1 MNYLRRIHLSR
12 RTLLRGGGTALALP
26 LLESMFPAATA
37 WSQTAAAPK
46 TRLSCIYIPHGAV
59 MDRWTPTVDGAGFEF
74 PQILK
79 PLEPFRDRINVIS
92 DFSLPHAY
100 GTDASAGANHT
111 RSSAV
116 WLAGA
121 EPGSGGRAR
130 LGITVDQ
137 AAAAQI
143 GQETPLPSLELCIED
158 GGLSCGTGLS
168 CAYRN
173 TISWQGPES
182 PLPMENNPQLVF
194 ERLFGDG
201 ATAEERAA
209 RRDHARSMLDAL
221 TGEVATLKSSL
232 PATDRQRLDRY
243 LEDVRE
249 VERRITLAGEMV
261 PEDLDLPP
269 APAGIPDNFDEH
281 VKLMFDLL
289 TLAWQTDITRVST
302 MLLAKE
308 VSNAT
313 FPESGIRD
321 PFHNL
326 SHHSNIPDNIERL
339 AQLNTYHTG
348 IFAYFLDKLAATPD
362 GDGSLLDHSLV
373 LYGSGMSNSNQHD
386 HDPLPIILAGGASG
400 RLQGG
405 RHLRSPTY
413 KATLS
418 NLLVAM
424 LDKLDVR
431 QESFGDS
438 TEMMTI

>member
-1 MNYLRRIHLSR
+1 MNVIRKIHLSR
-12 RTLLRGGGTALALP
+12 RTLLRGAGASLALP
-26 LLESMFPAATA
+26 LLDSMIPASTA
-37 WSQTAAAPK
+37 WAQTAAAPK

-59 MDRWTPTVDGAGFEF
+59 MDRWTPAAEGRDFEF

-79 PLEPFRDRINVIS
+79 PIEPFRDRINVIS
-92 DFSLPHAY
+92 GFSLPHAY
-100 GTDASAGANHT
+100 GSDASAGANHT

-121 EPGSGGRAR
+121 APAAGAQAR
-130 LGITVDQ
+130 LGTTFDQ
-137 AAAAQI
+137 VAVQHI
-143 GQETPLPSLELCIED
+143 GQDTPLPSLELCVED

-182 PLPMENNPQLVF
+182 PLPMENNPQIIF

-209 RRDHARSMLDAL
+209 RRDQARSMLDAL
-221 TGEVATLKSSL
+221 TGEVATLRRRL
-232 PATDRQRLDRY
+232 PASDRERIDRY
-243 LEDVRE
+243 LDDVRE
-249 VERRITLAGEMV
+249 VERRIRLAGEMV
-261 PEDLDLPP
+261 PEDLELPP
-269 APAGIPDNFDEH
+269 TPAGVPDSFDEH
-281 VKLMFDLL
+281 VKLLFDLL

-302 MLLAKE
+302 MMIAKE
-308 VSNAT
+308 VSNAVY
-313 FPESGIRD
+313 PESGITD

-326 SHHSNIPDNIERL
+326 SHHSYIPANIDRL
-339 AQLNTYHTG
+339 SQLNTYHTS

-400 RLQGG
+400 RLEGG
-405 RHLRSPTY
+405 RHLRSTEPN
-413 KATLS
+413 ATLS
-418 NLLVAM
+418 NLLLAM
-424 LDKLDVR
+424 LDKLDVH

-438 TEMMTI
+438 TSMMTI

>member
-1 MNYLRRIHLSR
+1 MNVIRKIHLSR
-12 RTLLRGGGTALALP
+12 RTVLRGAGTALALP
-26 LLESMFPAATA
+26 LLDSMIPAATA
-37 WSQTAAAPK
+37 WAQTAAVPR

-59 MDRWTPTVDGAGFEF
+59 MDRWTPATEGTGFEF
-74 PQILK
+74 PQILQ
-79 PLEPFRDRINVIS
+79 PIEPFRDRINVIS
-92 DFSLPHAY
+92 DFSLPLAY
-100 GTDASAGANHT
+100 GSDASAGANHT

-121 EPGSGGRAR
+121 EPASGASAR

-137 AAAAQI
+137 LAAQHI
-143 GQETPLPSLELCIED
+143 GQDTPLPSLELCIED

-182 PLPMENNPQLVF
+182 PLPMENNPQVVF

-201 ATAEERAA
+201 ATVEERAA
-209 RRDHARSMLDAL
+209 RRDQARSMLDAL
-221 TGEVATLKSSL
+221 TGEVATLKRGL
-232 PATDRQRLDRY
+232 PASDRERMDRY

-249 VERRITLAGEMV
+249 VERRVRLAGEMV
-261 PEDLDLPP
+261 PAGLDLPP
-269 APAGIPDNFDEH
+269 TPEGIPDSFDAH
-281 VKLMFDLL
+281 VKLQFDLL
-289 TLAWQTDITRVST
+289 TLAWQTDITRVAT

-308 VSNAT
+308 VSNAVY
-313 FPESGIRD
+313 PESGITD

-326 SHHSNIPDNIERL
+326 SHHSYIPANIERL
-339 AQLNTYHTG
+339 AQLNTYHTS
-348 IFAYFLDKLAATPD
+348 IFAYFLNRLATTPD

-405 RHLRSPTY
+405 RHLRTPEP

-418 NLLVAM
+418 NLLLAM
-424 LDKLDVR
+424 LDKLGVH

-438 TEMMTI
+438 TGMMTI

>member
-1 MNYLRRIHLSR
+1 MNYLRKTHLSR
-12 RTLLRGGGTALALP
+12 RRLLRGAGTALALP

-37 WSQTAAAPK
+37 LAQSGAAPR
-46 TRLSCIYIPHGAV
+46 TRLACIYIPHGAV
-59 MDRWTPTVDGAGFEF
+59 MSRWTPASEGTGFEF

-79 PLEPFRDRINVIS
+79 PLEPFRTSVNVIS
-92 DFSLPHAY
+92 DFSLPLAY
-100 GTDASAGANHT
+100 GSDASAGANHT

-121 EPGSGGRAR
+121 EPASGGRAR

-137 AAAAQI
+137 VAAQAI
-143 GQETPLPSLELCIED
+143 GQDTPLPSLELCIED

-201 ATAEERAA
+201 AAAAERAA
-209 RRDHARSMLDAL
+209 RREQAGSMLDAL
-221 TGEVATLKSSL
+221 TGEVASLKRGL

-243 LEDVRE
+243 LDDVRE
-249 VERRITLAGEMV
+249 VERRIALAGEMV
-261 PEDLDLPP
+261 PRDLELPP
-269 APAGIPDNFDEH
+269 TPAGIPATFDEH
-281 VKLMFDLL
+281 VRLMFDLL

-308 VSNAT
+308 VSNAVYA
-313 FPESGIRD
+313 ESGIRD

-339 AQLNTYHTG
+339 SVLNTYHTSV
-348 IFAYFLDKLAATPD
+348 FAYFLDKLATTPD

-400 RLQGG
+400 RLAGG
-405 RHLRSPTY
+405 RHLRSPEY
-413 KATLS
+413 KGTLS
-418 NLLVAM
+418 NLLLAM
-424 LDKLDVR
+424 LDKLDVP
-431 QESFGDS
+431 QASFGDS
-438 TEMMTI
+438 TGMMTI

>member
-1 MNYLRRIHLSR
+1 MNYLRKIHLSR
-12 RTLLRGGGTALALP
+12 RRLLRGAGTALALP

-37 WSQTAAAPK
+37 LAQSGALPK

-59 MDRWTPTVDGAGFEF
+59 MSRWTPATEGTGFEF

-79 PLEPFRDRINVIS
+79 PLAPFRASVNVIS
-92 DFSLPHAY
+92 DFSLPLAY
-100 GTDASAGANHT
+100 GSDASAGANHT

-121 EPGSGGRAR
+121 EPASGGRAG

-137 AAAAQI
+137 VAAQAI
-143 GQETPLPSLELCIED
+143 GQDTPLPSLELCIED

-201 ATAEERAA
+201 ATAAERAA
-209 RRDHARSMLDAL
+209 RREQAQSMLDAL
-221 TGEVATLKSSL
+221 TGEVASLKRGL

-243 LEDVRE
+243 LDDVRE
-249 VERRITLAGEMV
+249 VERRIALAGEMV
-261 PEDLDLPP
+261 PEDLELPP
-269 APAGIPDNFDEH
+269 TPAGIPATFDEH
-281 VKLMFDLL
+281 VRLMFDLL

-308 VSNAT
+308 VSNAVY
-313 FPESGIRD
+313 PESGIRD

-339 AQLNTYHTG
+339 SVLNTYHTSV
-348 IFAYFLDKLAATPD
+348 FAYFLDKLATTPD

-400 RLQGG
+400 RLAGG
-405 RHLRSPTY
+405 RHLRSPEY

-418 NLLVAM
+418 NLLLAM
-424 LDKLDVR
+424 LDKLDVP
-431 QESFGDS
+431 QASFGDS
-438 TEMMTI
+438 TGMMAI

>member
-1 MNYLRRIHLSR
+1 MNILRKIHLSR
-12 RTLLRGGGTALALP
+12 RRLLRGGGAALALP

-37 WSQTAAAPK
+37 WSQTPAAPK
-46 TRLSCIYIPHGAV
+46 TRFACIYIPHGAV
-59 MDRWTPTVDGAGFEF
+59 MSRWTPASEGTGIEF
-74 PQILK
+74 PQILQ
-79 PLEPFRDRINVIS
+79 PLEPFRDRVNVIS
-92 DFSLPHAY
+92 DFSLPLAY
-100 GTDASAGANHT
+100 GSDASAGANHT

-121 EPGSGGRAR
+121 APASGGRAR

-137 AAAAQI
+137 VAAQAI

-201 ATAEERAA
+201 ATTAERAA
-209 RRDHARSMLDAL
+209 RRSQARSMLDAL
-221 TGEVATLKSSL
+221 TGEVASLQREL
-232 PATDRQRLDRY
+232 PAADRERLDRY
-243 LEDVRE
+243 LDDVRE
-249 VERRITLAGEMV
+249 VERRIALSGEMV
-261 PEDLDLPP
+261 PEDLELPP
-269 APAGIPDNFDEH
+269 TPAGIPDSVDEH
-281 VKLMFDLL
+281 FRLMFDLL

-308 VSNAT
+308 VSNAVY
-313 FPESGIRD
+313 PESGVTD

-339 AQLNTYHTG
+339 SRLNTYHTSV
-348 IFAYFLDKLAATPD
+348 FAYFLDKLATTPD

-386 HDPLPIILAGGASG
+386 HDPLPIVLAGGASG
-400 RLQGG
+400 RLAGG
-405 RHLRSPTY
+405 RHLRSPEY

-418 NLLVAM
+418 NLLLAV
-424 LDKLDVR
+424 LDKLGVPRD
-431 QESFGDS
+431 SFGDS
-438 TEMMTI
+438 TGMMTI

>member
-1 MNYLRRIHLSR
+1 MNVLRKAHLSR
-12 RTLLRGGGTALALP
+12 RTLLRGAGTTLALP

-37 WSQTAAAPK
+37 WAQSSAAPP

-59 MDRWTPTVDGAGFEF
+59 MDRWTPTTEGTGFEF
-74 PQILK
+74 KQILE
-79 PLEPFRDRINVIS
+79 PIAPFRERINVIS
-92 DFSLPHAY
+92 DFSLPLAY

-121 EPGSGGRAR
+121 KPTSGAQAR
-130 LGITVDQ
+130 LGVTVDQ
-137 AAAAQI
+137 VAAQHI
-143 GQETPLPSLELCIED
+143 GQDTPLPSLELSIED

-182 PLPMENNPQLVF
+182 PLPMENNPQIVF

-209 RRDHARSMLDAL
+209 RRDQARSMLDAL
-221 TGEVATLKSSL
+221 TGEVASLNRGL
-232 PATDRQRLDRY
+232 PAADRARLDRY
-243 LEDVRE
+243 LTDVRE
-249 VERRITLAGEMV
+249 VERRIKLAGEMV
-261 PEDLDLPP
+261 PEDLELPP
-269 APAGIPDNFDEH
+269 TPTGIPDGFDAH
-281 VKLMFDLL
+281 VKLMFDLNV
-289 TLAWQTDITRVST
+289 LAWQTDITRVST

-308 VSNAT
+308 VSNAVY
-313 FPESGIRD
+313 PESGVTD

-326 SHHSNIPDNIERL
+326 SHHSNVPDNIERL
-339 AQLNTYHTG
+339 SQLNTYHTS
-348 IFAYFLDKLAATPD
+348 IFAYFLDKLATTPD
-362 GDGSLLDHSLV
+362 GDGTLLDHALV

-405 RHLRSPTY
+405 RHLRSPVY

-418 NLLVAM
+418 NLLLAM
-424 LDKLDVR
+424 LEKLGIEH
-431 QESFGDS
+431 ESFGDS
-438 TEMMTI
+438 TDMMTV

>member
-1 MNYLRRIHLSR
+1 MTFIRKTHLSR
-12 RTLLRGGGTALALP
+12 RALLRGSGAAVALP
-26 LLESMFPAATA
+26 LLESMIPAATSWA
-37 WSQTAAAPK
+37 QTAAAPK

-59 MDRWTPTVDGAGFEF
+59 MGRWTPVADGTRFEF

-79 PLEPFRDRINVIS
+79 PLEPFRDQVNVIS
-92 DFSLPHAY
+92 DFSLPLAY
-100 GTDASAGANHT
+100 GSDASAGANHT

-121 EPGSGGRAR
+121 EPASGAHAR
-130 LGITVDQ
+130 LGVTVDQ
-137 AAAAQI
+137 VAARHI

-182 PLPMENNPQLVF
+182 PLPMENNPQVVF

-201 ATAEERAA
+201 ATSEERSA
-209 RRDHARSMLDAL
+209 RRDQARSMLDAL
-221 TGEVATLKSSL
+221 TGEVATLRREL
-232 PATDRQRLDRY
+232 PAADRQRLDRY
-243 LEDVRE
+243 LSDVRE
-249 VERRITLAGEMV
+249 VERRIRLAGEMV
-261 PEDLDLPP
+261 PEELSLPP
-269 APAGIPDNFDEH
+269 APVGIPGSFDEH

-289 TLAWQTDITRVST
+289 ALAWQTDITRVST
-302 MLLAKE
+302 MMLAKE
-308 VSNAT
+308 VSNAVY
-313 FPESGIRD
+313 PESGITD

-339 AQLNTYHTG
+339 SQLNTYHTS
-348 IFAYFLDKLAATPD
+348 ILAYFLDKLANTPD
-362 GDGSLLDHSLV
+362 GDGTLLDHALI

-405 RHLRSPTY
+405 RHIRSPEPN
-413 KATLS
+413 ATLS
-418 NLLVAM
+418 NLLLAM
-424 LDKLDVR
+424 LDKLGIE

-438 TEMMTI
+438 TSMMAV

>member
-1 MNYLRRIHLSR
+1 
-12 RTLLRGGGTALALP
+12 
-26 LLESMFPAATA
+26 
-37 WSQTAAAPK
+37 
-46 TRLSCIYIPHGAV
+46 
-59 MDRWTPTVDGAGFEF
+59 
-74 PQILK
+74 
-79 PLEPFRDRINVIS
+79 
-92 DFSLPHAY
+92 
-100 GTDASAGANHT
+100 
-111 RSSAV
+111 
-116 WLAGA
+116 
-121 EPGSGGRAR
+121 
-130 LGITVDQ
+130 
-137 AAAAQI
+137 
-143 GQETPLPSLELCIED
+143 
-158 GGLSCGTGLS
+158 
-168 CAYRN
+168 
-173 TISWQGPES
+173 
-182 PLPMENNPQLVF
+182 MENNPQLVF

-221 TGEVATLKSSL
+221 TGEVATLKRSL

>member
-1 MNYLRRIHLSR
+1 MNVIRKIHLSR

-26 LLESMFPAATA
+26 LLESMIPAATA
-37 WSQTAAAPK
+37 WAQTAAAPK
-46 TRLSCIYIPHGAV
+46 TRLSCIYVPHGAV
-59 MDRWTPTVDGAGFEF
+59 MDRWTPATEGTGFEF

-79 PLEPFRDRINVIS
+79 PIEPFRDRINVVS
-92 DFSLPHAY
+92 GFSLPLAY
-100 GTDASAGANHT
+100 GSDASAGANHT

-121 EPGSGGRAR
+121 EPASGANAR

-137 AAAAQI
+137 LAAQHI
-143 GQETPLPSLELCIED
+143 GQDTPLPSLELCIED
-158 GGLSCGTGLS
+158 GGLSCGAGLS

-182 PLPMENNPQLVF
+182 PLPMENNPQVVF

-209 RRDHARSMLDAL
+209 RRDQARSMLDAL
-221 TGEVATLKSSL
+221 TGEVATLKRGL
-232 PATDRQRLDRY
+232 PASDRERMDRY

-249 VERRITLAGEMV
+249 VERRIRLAGEMV
-261 PEDLDLPP
+261 PESLELPP
-269 APAGIPDNFDEH
+269 TPAGIPESFDEH
-281 VKLMFDLL
+281 VKLLFDLL
-289 TLAWQTDITRVST
+289 ALAWQTDITRVST
-302 MLLAKE
+302 MMIAKE
-308 VSNAT
+308 VSNAVY
-313 FPESGIRD
+313 PESGITD

-326 SHHSNIPDNIERL
+326 SHHSSIPANIERL
-339 AQLNTYHTG
+339 SELNTYHTS
-348 IFAYFLDKLAATPD
+348 IFAYFLGKLATIPD

-386 HDPLPIILAGGASG
+386 HDPLPIILAGGASS

-405 RHLRSPTY
+405 RHLRTSEP

-418 NLLVAM
+418 NLLLAM
-424 LDKLDVR
+424 LDKLGVHR
-431 QESFGDS
+431 ESFGDS
-438 TEMMTI
+438 TGMMTI

>member
-1 MNYLRRIHLSR
+1 MNTLRKIHLSR
-12 RTLLRGGGTALALP
+12 RRLLRGAGAALALP

-37 WSQTAAAPK
+37 WSQTPSAPK
-46 TRLSCIYIPHGAV
+46 TRLACIYIPHGAV
-59 MDRWTPTVDGAGFEF
+59 MARWTPASEGTGFEF

-79 PLEPFRDRINVIS
+79 PIEPFRDRVNVIS
-92 DFSLPHAY
+92 DFSLPLAY
-100 GTDASAGANHT
+100 GSDASAGANHT

-121 EPGSGGRAR
+121 APASGGRAR
-130 LGITVDQ
+130 LGTTVDQ
-137 AAAAQI
+137 VAAQAI
-143 GQETPLPSLELCIED
+143 GQQTPLPSLELCIED

-201 ATAEERAA
+201 ATSAERAA
-209 RRDHARSMLDAL
+209 RRSQAQSMLDGL
-221 TGEVATLKSSL
+221 TGEVASLKRDL
-232 PATDRQRLDRY
+232 PAADRERLDRY
-243 LEDVRE
+243 LDDVRE
-249 VERRITLAGEMV
+249 VERRIALSGEMV
-261 PEDLDLPP
+261 PENLELPP
-269 APAGIPDNFDEH
+269 TPAGIPDSFDEH
-281 VKLMFDLL
+281 VRLMFDLL

-308 VSNAT
+308 VSNAVY
-313 FPESGIRD
+313 PGSGVTD

-339 AQLNTYHTG
+339 SRLNTYHTSV
-348 IFAYFLDKLAATPD
+348 FAYFLDRLANTPD
-362 GDGSLLDHSLV
+362 GDGSLLDHSIV

-400 RLQGG
+400 RLAGG
-405 RHLRSPTY
+405 RHLRSPEY

-418 NLLVAM
+418 NLLLAM
-424 LDKLDVR
+424 LDKLDVPGD
-431 QESFGDS
+431 SFGDS
-438 TEMMTI
+438 TGMMTI

>member
-1 MNYLRRIHLSR
+1 MNYLRKIHLSR
-12 RTLLRGGGTALALP
+12 RTLLRGAGTALALP

-37 WSQTAAAPK
+37 WSQTPAAPK

-59 MDRWTPTVDGAGFEF
+59 MDRWTPATEGTGFEF

-79 PLEPFRDRINVIS
+79 PLEPFRDRVNVIS

-121 EPGSGGRAR
+121 APASGGRAR

-137 AAAAQI
+137 AAAAEI
-143 GQETPLPSLELCIED
+143 GQGTPLPSLELCIED

-173 TISWQGPES
+173 TISWQGAES

-209 RRDHARSMLDAL
+209 RRDQARSMLDAL
-221 TGEVATLKSSL
+221 TGEVATLKTSL
-232 PATDRQRLDRY
+232 PAGDRQRLDRY

-269 APAGIPDNFDEH
+269 TPAGIPDTFDEH
-281 VKLMFDLL
+281 VRLMFDLT

-308 VSNAT
+308 VSNAVY
-313 FPESGIRD
+313 PESGIRD

-326 SHHSNIPDNIERL
+326 SHHSNVPDNIERL
-339 AQLNTYHTG
+339 AQLNTYHTSV
-348 IFAYFLDKLAATPD
+348 FAYFLDKLANTPD

-400 RLQGG
+400 RLRGG

-418 NLLVAM
+418 NLLLAM
-424 LDKLDVR
+424 LDTLDVPR
-431 QESFGDS
+431 ESFGDS
-438 TEMMTI
+438 TGMMTI